1 LQKRFRLLLP
11 RETDT
16 LAATRFLFVRRCD
29 EENMNRL
36 PEVRSTATSP
46 AIAAMVLFL
55 VAPFCTDAQ
64 STFGSIEGSPRKA
77 DPAAAS
83 PLSSTQANQ
92 AAKKLK
98 IYISVDM
105 EGIAGVVTVDQLGP
119 SGFEYERFRRF
130 MTNETLAAIN
140 AAKSAGATEIVVSDS
155 HGNGES
161 LLIDQFPKDVRTV
174 RSWPRHG
181 SMMAGL
187 DSSFDAAIYIG
198 YHASTTNPR
207 GVRAHTIS
215 SAHFARL
222 ALNGNAV
229 TEGEFNAAYA
239 GSFGVPVIFASGDDA
254 AVEELRSRLGNI
266 ETVET
271 KKSLGF
277 HSAETL
283 TPEAA
288 CEKIAAAVPVA
299 LHRLQ
304 QFKPYVI
311 KTPVTLDLTFKNY
324 TPAEILSYLRSVQ
337 RIDSH
342 TIRFVGKDMAEV
354 DDFISLVDHYNP
366 DMTP

>member
-1 LQKRFRLLLP
+1 MFR
-11 RETDT
+11 RVAFCFAV
-16 LAATRFLFVRRCD
+16 AA
-29 EENMNRL
+29 M
-36 PEVRSTATSP
+36 ATSILVVPKSAP
-46 AIAAMVLFL
+46 AQT
-55 VAPFCTDAQ
+55 APA
-64 STFGSIEGSPRKA
+64 P
-77 DPAAAS
+77 
-83 PLSSTQANQ
+83 
-92 AAKKLK
+92 KKLK

-119 SGFEYERFRRF
+119 AGFEYERFRRF
-130 MTNETLAAIN
+130 MTNETLAAIA
-140 AAKSAGATEIVVSDS
+140 AAKAAGATEIVVSDS

-161 LLIDQFPKDVRTV
+161 LLIDQFPKDVRIV
-174 RSWPRHG
+174 RAWPRHG
-181 SMMAGL
+181 GMMAGL
-187 DSSFDAAIYIG
+187 DPSFDAAMFIG

-207 GVRAHTIS
+207 GVRAHTFS
-215 SAHFARL
+215 SAHLARV

-239 GSFGVPVIFASGDDA
+239 GSLGVPVIFASGDDA
-254 AVEELRSRLGNI
+254 ATEELRSRLGHL

-288 CEKIAAAVPVA
+288 CEKISAGVQAA
-299 LHRLQ
+299 LSRLRD
-304 QFKPYVI
+304 FKPYVV
-311 KTPVTLDLTFKNY
+311 KTPVTLELTFKNY

-342 TIRFVGKDMAEV
+342 TIRFIGKDMAEV
-354 DDFISLVDHYNP
+354 DDFVEVVDNYNP